1 MWETGRGNGEGRW
14 TEDIE
19 AAHFNNRNNPSL
31 YFKHFFFFFFGFLSA
46 APFGLR
52 DLSSLAGTEPREH
65 GSEITEFQPLEIPHL
80 YFKNIF

>member
-1 MWETGRGNGEGRW
+1 MPPPRCLLRKLRARGMWETGRGNGEGRW

-31 YFKHFFFFFFGFLSA
+31 YFKHFFFFFGFLSA

-52 DLSSLAGTEPREH
+52 DLSSLARD
-65 GSEITEFQPLEIPHL
+65 
-80 YFKNIF
+80 